1 MSCQVQNS
9 WTTPSDSGTFK
20 TINQIQTDP
29 VQKAMALSRRQFHDV
44 SRLSPVKIPQVTMC
58 PFSASDGKESTIYF
72 TLDEAVQPRQTFDFS
87 AFNRLITDMGSLNVT
102 GPITNI
108 HPPEAS
114 FFTLEINSWHHM
126 PTRKVIRTVRRIL
139 PFRTPNI
146 CTVWLSPRLPNM
158 TLSLTRYLT
167 LHGTTRHDSC
177 IDRTTQTIS
186 QTSEDDTVPNFLQ
199 ADFTGRDKTQR
210 EKTQGG

>member
-9 WTTPSDSGTFK
+9 WTTPSDWGTFK

-29 VQKAMALSRRQFHDV
+29 VQEAMALSRRQFHDV
-44 SRLSPVKIPQVTMC
+44 SRLSPVQIPQVTTC
-58 PFSASDGKESTIYF
+58 PFSASDGKENTIYF
-72 TLDEAVQPRQTFDFS
+72 TLDAAVQARQTFDFS

-114 FFTLEINSWHHM
+114 FYSGDKL
-126 PTRKVIRTVRRIL
+126 L
-139 PFRTPNI
+139 TPYTDTDGNPDSSPHSS
-146 CTVWLSPRLPNM
+146 LSYSQHLH
-158 TLSLTRYLT
+158 SLAFSAPSEYDTKPVTRYLT

-199 ADFTGRDKTQR
+199 AEFAGRDKTQR